1 MATKEIYSH
10 WLAQIT
16 YTKIKCSLRC
26 RVLFLTVVIIFKGA
40 AMVCL
45 LLQRRLA
52 KLDESGEQSKGIFNF
67 LHPI

>member
-1 MATKEIYSH
+1 MQS
-10 WLAQIT
+10 
-16 YTKIKCSLRC
+16 S
-26 RVLFLTVVIIFKGA
+26 FLTVVIIFKGA